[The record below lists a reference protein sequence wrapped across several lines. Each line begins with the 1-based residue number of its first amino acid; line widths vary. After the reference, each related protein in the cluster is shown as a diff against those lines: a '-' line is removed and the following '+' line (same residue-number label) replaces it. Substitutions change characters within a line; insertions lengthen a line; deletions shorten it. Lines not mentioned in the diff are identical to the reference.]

1 MSKISISSILNS
13 PIFVLIFLFVILFII
28 TYNLPLNNDEAMWN
42 YIGRVWSDNNILPY
56 IGTIENKTP
65 GIFELNAISYTLFGV
80 NEFFMRVLGIL
91 TILLTT
97 LTIYYLGRK
106 LHSKL
111 AGIVGMYIF
120 GLTFTWDLLG
130 GTFISCTETFM
141 VFFSTLSFCF
151 ILKSMY
157 SNKWKYLVTL
167 AGISMGISI
176 AFKQIALT
184 STIALIIYYWFETS
198 SNLNKKD
205 KIIGLVLLSFG
216 ILLSTILSITPLL
229 LQKVSLIDYF
239 NGAWLILLNSASSS
253 TMFDRIS
260 GFFSNWLLS
269 RIVIFYPFLFLL
281 LFQRH
286 LLKKKYFICLLTWL
300 LFDFIG
306 VNSSGYFYGHQ
317 IKQLIPSLSIIVGIT
332 ISEILTNLKNVKPE
346 FKFNQ
351 NVSILIIIT
360 IIVFFPDKYT
370 LKEAFQRFTKQQ
382 VNTKEE
388 IGIWLRENSKKTDK
402 VYILGTSGNPILAYS
417 ERISSSKYFNSIFIT
432 SDRDRDIVFAELTA
446 NPPLFIIKPDASYEM
461 ESKLGKDIESYIAN
475 NYNYKER
482 KYDYHIFI
490 RRKL

>member
-1 MSKISISSILNS
+1 
-13 PIFVLIFLFVILFII
+13 
-28 TYNLPLNNDEAMWN
+28 MWN
-42 YIGRVWSDNNILPY
+42 YIGRVWSENKILPY

-65 GIFELNAISYTLFGV
+65 GIFELNAISNSLFGV
-80 NEFFMRVLGIL
+80 NVFFMRALGIL
-91 TILLTT
+91 SILLAM
-97 LTIYYLGRK
+97 LTIYYLGKK

-111 AGIVGMYIF
+111 AGILGMYIF

-141 VFFSTLSFCF
+141 VLFSTLSFYL
-151 ILKSMY
+151 ILKSKN
-157 SNKWKYLVTL
+157 SNKWKFLVTL
-167 AGISMGISI
+167 AGISLGISI

-184 STIALIIYYWFETS
+184 TTIALIIYYWFETS

-205 KIIGLVLLSFG
+205 KITGLVLLSFG
-216 ILLSTILSITPLL
+216 ISLSTFLSITPLL

-260 GFFSNWLLS
+260 GFLSNWLFS
-269 RIVIFYPFLFLL
+269 RIVIFYPFLFLI

-286 LLKKKYFICLLTWL
+286 LLKKKYFICLLIWL
-300 LFDFIG
+300 LFDFLG

-317 IKQLIPSLSIIVGIT
+317 IKQLIPSLSIIVGVT
-332 ISEILTNLKNVKPE
+332 LSEILINLKDIKPE
-346 FKFNQ
+346 IKLNQ
-351 NVSILIIIT
+351 NVSILILIT

-370 LKEAFQRFTKQQ
+370 LKEAYQRFAKQQ
-382 VNTKEE
+382 ENTKEE

-417 ERISSSKYFNSIFIT
+417 ERVSSSKYFNSIFIS
-432 SDRDRDIVFAELTA
+432 SDKERDIVFAELTT
-446 NPPLFIIKPDASYEM
+446 NPPLFILKPDASYEI
-461 ESKLGKDIESYIAN
+461 ESDLGKDIDSYIAN
-475 NYNYKER
+475 NYSYKER
-482 KYDYHIFI
+482 KYDYHIFM